1 MPSLLDQTLIAFD
14 TETTGAYPVKWE
26 ICEIAA
32 VKYKNG
38 QIVDEFSSTIRPEGD
53 INPISEQIHG
63 YSKKSLDSARFAKP
77 VLEEFL
83 KFSKGGILVAH
94 HAPFDLGFL
103 SYDLERNGLDLPC
116 NKVICTSLL
125 SRSVFKDAPNHKLPT
140 LIDYLHLKK
149 TKLHVALNDAR
160 ICMDLAL
167 KCFEHIKPLSL
178 ERVEQVMGIEF
189 NWKNFS
195 VFELSKDSKF
205 KLLVDSIVSMSKI
218 DFVYNSGSRPG
229 VSRTVMPVGLVRT
242 PFGDFM
248 AGENKAD
255 SNLPKRFYLRYISSI
270 KKTK

>member
-1 MPSLLDQTLIAFD
+1 MDNLLDQTLVAFD
-14 TETTGAYPVKWE
+14 TETTGAYPVRWE

-53 INPISEQIHG
+53 MNPISEQIHG
-63 YSKKSLDSARFAKP
+63 HSKKSLDSAQFAKP

-83 KFSKGGILVAH
+83 KFSKDGILIAH

-140 LIDYLHLKK
+140 LIDYLNLKK
-149 TKLHVALNDAR
+149 TKLHVALNDAKT
-160 ICMDLAL
+160 CMDLAL
-167 KCFEHIKPLSL
+167 ECFKHIKPLSL
-178 ERVEQVMGIEF
+178 ERVEQVMDIKF
-189 NWKNFS
+189 NWRDFS
-195 VFELSKDSKF
+195 VSELSKDREL
-205 KLLVDSIVSMSKI
+205 KLLVDSITSMSKI

-255 SNLPKRFYLRYISSI
+255 SNLPKRFYLRHISNI
-270 KKTK
+270 KKAK